1 MLLSELGLTFGRVR
15 TRGLLL
21 VLAAIPGLL
30 SLAVRFAGGPEGG
43 HGPTFLDQV
52 SRNGVFAALAG
63 LTVVVPFFLPLAVA
77 VVAGDA
83 IAGEASLGTLRYLLV
98 RPVGRTRL
106 IFSKFATAVVFCLI
120 AALAV
125 AVTGL
130 VIGWLL
136 FPVGEVV
143 TLSGTTIGAW
153 DGVVRALA
161 AAGVVGAS
169 MIGLAAIGVLISTFT
184 ESPVGAIAATAGLA
198 ILSQILDAIPQLHAI
213 HPLLFTHAWLS
224 FGDLMRTPVAW
235 GNIVQDLVIQAC
247 WATVMM
253 LAAWA
258 RMTTRDVLG

>member
-1 MLLSELGLTFGRVR
+1 MLLSELGLTFGRIR
-15 TRGLLL
+15 TRWLLV

-52 SRNGVFAALAG
+52 SHNGVFAALAG
-63 LTVVVPFFLPLAVA
+63 LTVIVPFFLPLAVA
-77 VVAGDA
+77 VVSGDT

-106 IFSKFATAVVFCLI
+106 IVSKFVTAVVFCVV

-125 AVTGL
+125 AISGL

-153 DGVVRALA
+153 QGVLRALA
-161 AAGVVGAS
+161 AACVVGAS
-169 MIGLAAIGVLISTFT
+169 MMGLASIGVLISTFT

-213 HPLLFTHAWLS
+213 HPLLLTHAWLS
-224 FGDLMRTPVAW
+224 FGDLMRTPVTW
-235 GNIVQDLVIQAC
+235 GNIVQDMVIQAC
-247 WATVMM
+247 WTAVLM

>member
-1 MLLSELGLTFGRVR
+1 MLLSELGLTFGRIR
-15 TRGLLL
+15 TRWLLV

-77 VVAGDA
+77 VISGDT

-106 IFSKFATAVVFCLI
+106 IFSKFVTAVVFCVV

-125 AVTGL
+125 AVSGL

-153 DGVVRALA
+153 DGVLRALA
-161 AAGVVGAS
+161 AASVVGAS
-169 MIGLAAIGVLISTFT
+169 MIGLVAIGVLISTFT

-224 FGDLMRTPVAW
+224 FGDLMRTPITW

-247 WATVMM
+247 WATVLM

>member
-1 MLLSELGLTFGRVR
+1 MLLSELGLTFGRIR
-15 TRGLLL
+15 TRWLLV

-77 VVAGDA
+77 VVSGDT

-106 IFSKFATAVVFCLI
+106 IFAKFVTAVVFCVV
-120 AALAV
+120 AAVAV

-153 DGVVRALA
+153 DGVLRALA
-161 AAGVVGAS
+161 AASVVGAS

-213 HPLLFTHAWLS
+213 QPLLFTHAWLS
-224 FGDLMRTPVAW
+224 FGDLMRTPVTW
-235 GNIVQDLVIQAC
+235 GNIVQNLVIQAC